1 METWICRDGFLELY
15 DGASDIDKTILEFH
29 INNNDL
35 KSIREWESEQVLK
48 QSEYGEMST
57 TQLRKVA
64 YKYSIKNYSRLT
76 KIELIREI
84 TKGTNNE

>member
-1 METWICRDGFLELY
+1 METWISRDGFLELY
-15 DGASDIDKTILEFH
+15 NNATDIDKTILEFH

-35 KSIREWESEQVLK
+35 KSLREWESEQIIK
-48 QSEYGEMST
+48 QSEYGEMSL
-57 TQLRKVA
+57 TQLRKVG